1 MTLGLVAQLCSCT
14 KTLDPF
20 TGTMGVRANI
30 NGEKYILITDAD
42 RTPNGHLEGN
52 SFTMKE
58 RLTEPRSWDVYGN
71 RKHSKSYDLSFDIHG
86 EGYLTTGVS
95 YSVGPEGFSARL
107 SAVDGMDQEAVP
119 LRGWIRFYDVSSKIE
134 AEFEL
139 ESERGNYVIRHG
151 FCRLQNR

>member
-20 TGTMGVRANI
+20 TGTLGVRANI
-30 NGEKYILITDAD
+30 NGEKYILITNAD

-58 RLTEPRSWDVYGN
+58 RLTESRSLDLYGN
-71 RKHSKSYDLSFDIHG
+71 RRHDKSYDLSFDIHG
-86 EGYLTTGVS
+86 ESYLTTGVS
-95 YSVGPEGFSARL
+95 YSIGPEGFSARL
-107 SAVDGMDQEAVP
+107 SAVDGVDQAVP

-139 ESERGNYVIRHG
+139 ESERGNYAIRHG

>member
-20 TGTMGVRANI
+20 TGSMGVRANI
-30 NGEKYILITDAD
+30 NGEKYILITNAD
-42 RTPNGHLEGN
+42 RTP
-52 SFTMKE
+52 
-58 RLTEPRSWDVYGN
+58 YGN

-95 YSVGPEGFSARL
+95 YSIGPEGFSARL
-107 SAVDGMDQEAVP
+107 SAVDGMDQAVP

>member
-20 TGTMGVRANI
+20 TGSMGVRANI
-30 NGEKYILITDAD
+30 NGEKYILITNAD

-58 RLTEPRSWDVYGN
+58 RLTESRHLDLYDS
-71 RKHSKSYDLSFDIHG
+71 RKHSNSYDLSFDIHG

-107 SAVDGMDQEAVP
+107 SAVDGMDQAVP
-119 LRGWIRFYDVSSKIE
+119 LRGRIRFYDVSTTIE

-139 ESERGNYVIRHG
+139 ESERGNYVLRHG